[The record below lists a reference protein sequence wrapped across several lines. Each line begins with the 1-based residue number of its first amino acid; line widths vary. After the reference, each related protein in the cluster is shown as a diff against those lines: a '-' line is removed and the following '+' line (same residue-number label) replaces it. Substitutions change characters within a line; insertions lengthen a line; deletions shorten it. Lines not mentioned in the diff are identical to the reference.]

1 MPSAEELTTAVGQ
14 VAASALQILIV
25 AVLAYVALRIGRRFV
40 TRLILRRVEQADDD
54 PDARAISMAETR
66 KRIETISA
74 LADWLLRLVII
85 TFAIVALLVAFDL
98 DSMVLLLAALV
109 AGVAIVAQ
117 DVIRDYVGGAIIVM
131 ENQFGIGDW
140 VEFAGTAGEVERVS
154 LRRTV
159 LRNIDGDEITVPNGE
174 IRVAVNQ
181 TRVWARIGVDI
192 VIAQPSQIDAARA
205 VINEQGVVI
214 AADPVYGGAFLEP
227 PAFVRVTSVDID
239 GVRLLVRGRV
249 RATERWRLANEVRR
263 RLIAALL
270 EQDIELVSGR
280 RVTIND
286 VVAGA

>member
-1 MPSAEELTTAVGQ
+1 MPSLTELTTAVGQ
-14 VAASALQILIV
+14 VAASALAILVV
-25 AVLAYVALRIGRRFV
+25 AVMAYLALRIGRRFV
-40 TRLILRRVEQADDD
+40 TRMILRRLEHAGDD
-54 PDARAISMAETR
+54 PDARAISIAETR

-85 TFAIVALLVAFDL
+85 TFATVAILVAFEL
-98 DSMVLLLAALV
+98 DSIVLLLAALV

-117 DVIRDYVGGAIIVM
+117 DVIRDYVGGAIIIM

-140 VEFAGTAGEVERVS
+140 VEFAATAGEVERIS

-159 LRNIDGDEITVPNGE
+159 LRNVDGDEITVPNGE

-192 VIAQPSQIDAARA
+192 VIVDPSQIDAARA
-205 VINEQGVVI
+205 IINEQGVVI
-214 AADPVYGGAFLEP
+214 AADPVYDGGFLEP

-249 RATERWRLANEVRR
+249 RATERWRLENECRR
-263 RLIAALL
+263 RMIAALL
-270 EQDIELVSGR
+270 ERDIELVSGR

-286 VVAGA
+286 VAAGA

>member
-14 VAASALQILIV
+14 VAASALSILVV
-25 AVLAYVALRIGRRFV
+25 AVLAYLALRIGQRFV
-40 TRLILRRVEQADDD
+40 TRMILRRLEHVSDD
-54 PDARAISMAETR
+54 PDARAASIAETT

-74 LADWLLRLVII
+74 LANWVLRLVII
-85 TFAIVALLVAFDL
+85 TFATVAILVAFNL
-98 DSMVLLLAALV
+98 DSIILLLAVLV

-140 VEFAGTAGEVERVS
+140 VELAGAAGEVERVS

-159 LRNIDGDEITVPNGE
+159 LRNTDGDEITVPNGE

-192 VIAQPSQIDAARA
+192 VIADPSQIEAARA
-205 VINEQGVVI
+205 VIDEQGVVI
-214 AADPVYGGAFLEP
+214 ASDPIYQGAFLEP
-227 PAFVRVTSVDID
+227 PAFLRVSSVDID

-249 RATERWRLANEVRR
+249 RATERWRLTNECRR
-263 RLIAALL
+263 RMIAALL
-270 EQDIELVSGR
+270 ERDIELVSGR

-286 VVAGA
+286 VAGGT